1 MKRELIE
8 KIIAILFISILI
20 GFQLHL
26 LLLKPQGGDIACY
39 GLAAGNWVMG
49 RSLVLPQFG
58 GQYEMDKIWH
68 FNSPLLGY
76 GPGLVFKLGDVGYD
90 WYIAGCVAQL
100 FVSLLAFFLLNLK
113 ITAKKSWPRAVFL
126 TIAFLSTRTYMCEF
140 LNQRYSTLC
149 YITLA
154 LLFYPFR
161 RTDEKAPTFQ
171 WLVAGV
177 LPLLHP
183 ALLPAS
189 VVWVLGETLLMII
202 RRDWLISI
210 GGLSGF
216 LAGVGCSALWYL
228 DPHGLKTQFL
238 PHLQGRDFVP
248 FSGWEMGLSRIFALP
263 SLSTHLLIVV
273 INLTLA
279 ISSIRFITHRPEKIR
294 LGVMTILVLALD
306 ASGRMFYLSYYLIG
320 MAPAAISLVD
330 HSLWRDRLIKALA
343 LLGFAQLAVEY
354 KMFDPTTHIP
364 ASRAMSR
371 DFLVAN
377 TRSGDHIVVGP
388 PFVLSAA
395 SDPVLPQN
403 RTIEKVVPM
412 PIYLKDFNQDQFLNE
427 IRQNTTV
434 YIGSPEFFKGVQLFY
449 KPKSPPIFENA
460 EMREISFQNQKIL
473 VARPA
478 RTGTA
483 VQ

>member
-1 MKRELIE
+1 MKREPIE

-26 LLLKPQGGDIACY
+26 LLLKPQGGDMACY
-39 GLAAGNWVMG
+39 GLAAGNWAMG

-58 GQYEMDKIWH
+58 GQYEMDKLWH

-76 GPGLVFKLGDVGYD
+76 GPGFFFKLGDVGYD

-113 ITAKKSWPRAVFL
+113 ITGRQNWHRAVFL

-140 LNQRYSTLC
+140 LNQRYSTFC
-149 YITLA
+149 YIMLA

-161 RTDEKAPTFQ
+161 RTDEKAPAIQ
-171 WLVAGV
+171 WIVAGM

-202 RRDWLISI
+202 RRKWLISI

-216 LAGVGCSALWYL
+216 LAGVASSSLWYL
-228 DPHGLKTQFL
+228 NPHGLRTQFL

-248 FSGWEMGLSRIFALP
+248 FSGWDMGLSRIFALP
-263 SLSTHLLIVV
+263 SQSTHLLIVV

-279 ISSIRFITHRPEKIR
+279 FLSIRFSTNRPEKIR

-306 ASGRMFYLSYYLIG
+306 ASGRMFYLPYYLIG

-330 HSLWRDRLIKALA
+330 HPLWRDRLIKALT
-343 LLGFAQLAVEY
+343 LLGCAQLAVEY
-354 KMFDPTTHIP
+354 KMFDPTTHLP
-364 ASRAMSR
+364 ASRATAR

-377 TRSGDHIVVGP
+377 TRPGDHIVVGP

-395 SDPVLPQN
+395 SDPVLPEN

-412 PIYLKDFNQDQFLNE
+412 PIYLKDFKQDQFLDE

-434 YIGSPEFFKGVQLFY
+434 YIGSPEYFRGVQLFY
-449 KPKSPPIFENA
+449 KPESPPIFENA
-460 EMREISFQNQKIL
+460 EMRELSFQNQKIL
-473 VARPA
+473 IARPVL
-478 RTGTA
+478 TG
-483 VQ
+483 QPHQ